1 GWPTEREDYVPEGIL
16 QQSCE
21 LACAPSESSCDAGGA
36 CDSAVDAGR
45 AYCTRQCLQ
54 CGVDCSIDCY
64 NYSEG
69 LIADPDGPPD
79 PVGDYC
85 RDGGDEFVGCTA
97 DCSTQCEAIDDEI
110 CRQAWNEPVTPRQVN
125 PWDTEWT
132 YLSPKEACRNDCPD
146 RCAAACG
153 YFDSPTPPH
162 VPPPGSEDCY
172 ECCLSVDPLKCG
184 LSSCQLGAT
193 CVSQCEDAYFGRD
206 PGTTCSDETPGGCPA
221 EVYEQCTAQ
230 CEPS

>member
-1 GWPTEREDYVPEGIL
+1 EPESGLHAAYAYDPVTGDLVYARNAWGGVSKYVYDNGWPTEREDYVPEGIL

-79 PVGDYC
+79 PV
-85 RDGGDEFVGCTA
+85 
-97 DCSTQCEAIDDEI
+97 
-110 CRQAWNEPVTPRQVN
+110 
-125 PWDTEWT
+125 
-132 YLSPKEACRNDCPD
+132 
-146 RCAAACG
+146 
-153 YFDSPTPPH
+153 
-162 VPPPGSEDCY
+162 
-172 ECCLSVDPLKCG
+172 
-184 LSSCQLGAT
+184 
-193 CVSQCEDAYFGRD
+193 
-206 PGTTCSDETPGGCPA
+206 
-221 EVYEQCTAQ
+221 
-230 CEPS
+230 